1 MYKRLLVP
9 LDGSELAEV
18 ALPYAE
24 ELARH
29 LGSEIIL
36 INVRTP
42 TENLDKPEHR
52 AYLTKMVATTEQNI
66 KKSADLPPGEKVK
79 VASAIVGSPG
89 LLTHPAEQIL
99 DYAEKENINLIV
111 MATHGRTGIRRW
123 TLGSTANNVARA
135 FKCPILLIRA
145 NTNVPKSV
153 HLNKILV
160 PLDGSMPSEA
170 VLPYIENLASK
181 LKAKVSLLY
190 VVEMLYHYYPYVE
203 PVGYYGGAGVVK
215 VPYNEEEMKPWKEV
229 GEKYIKSVND
239 KLTAQGIKTSYEVR
253 TGSAGEEIIE
263 AEEEMHPDMV
273 AMSTHGHSGFGR
285 FDHGSVTDKVLHA
298 GITPLLLV
306 RPKQESEG

>member
-42 TENLDKPEHR
+42 TENLDKPER
-52 AYLTKMVATTEQNI
+52 REYLTIMAATTEQNI

-145 NTNVPKSV
+145 AANVPRSV

-170 VLPYIENLASK
+170 VLPFIENLASK
-181 LKAKVSLLY
+181 LKSKVSLLY
-190 VVEMLYHYYPYVE
+190 VVEMLYHYYPYPE
-203 PVGYYGGAGVVK
+203 PFGYYASAGVVK
-215 VPYNEEEMKPWKEV
+215 VPYNEEEMKPWKET

-239 KLTAQGIKTSYEVR
+239 KLTAEGIKTSYEIRV
-253 TGSAGEEIIE
+253 GSAGEEIIK

-285 FDHGSVTDKVLHA
+285 LDHGSVTDKVLHA
-298 GITPLLLV
+298 GNTPLLLV
-306 RPKQESEG
+306 RPKQD

>member
-36 INVRTP
+36 VNVRTP
-42 TENLDKPEHR
+42 TENLDKPER
-52 AYLTKMVATTEQNI
+52 REYLTIMAATTEQNI
-66 KKSADLPPGEKVK
+66 KKSTDRPAGEKVK
-79 VASAIVGSPG
+79 VATAIVGSPG

-181 LKAKVSLLY
+181 LKTKVSLLY
-190 VVEMLYHYYPYVE
+190 VVEMLYHFYPYVE

-215 VPYNEEEMKPWKEV
+215 VPYNEEEMKAWKEV

-239 KLTAQGIKTSYEVR
+239 KLTAMGIKTSYEVR
-253 TGSAGEEIIE
+253 IGSAGEEIIE
-263 AEEEMHPDMV
+263 AEEGMHPDMV

-285 FDHGSVTDKVLHA
+285 WDHGSVTDKVLHA

-306 RPKQESEG
+306 RPKQE

>member
-1 MYKRLLVP
+1 MYKRILVP
-9 LDGSELAEV
+9 LDTSKLAEI
-18 ALPYAE
+18 ALPYAG

-36 INVRTP
+36 IHVRTLADGP
-42 TENLDKPEHR
+42 DKPEHR
-52 AYLTKMVATTEQNI
+52 VYLSKMAAATEQAM
-66 KKSADLPPGEKVK
+66 KKSPDLPRGEKVK

-123 TLGSTANNVARA
+123 TLGSTANKVARA

-145 NTNVPKSV
+145 NAAVPKRV
-153 HLNKILV
+153 HLDKILV
-160 PLDGSMPSEA
+160 PLDGSIPGEA

-181 LKAKVSLLY
+181 LKTKISLLY
-190 VVEMLYHYYPYVE
+190 VVELLYHYYPYAE
-203 PVGYYGGAGVVK
+203 PVGYYGSAGVVK

-253 TGSAGEEIIE
+253 TGSAGEEIIKAE
-263 AEEEMHPDMV
+263 AEIHPDVV

-285 FDHGSVTDKVLHA
+285 FDHGSVADKVLHA
-298 GITPLLLV
+298 GNTPLLLV
-306 RPKQESEG
+306 RPQQS